1 MLYFLSTLCYTQ
13 AMTNRNTRTIDY
25 KNNDFYFLY
34 LERNAKFTGYTR
46 EKWQEHSFYE
56 IMFVVDGESE
66 YVIENRKYTVKKGDV
81 LLIKPGAYHFK
92 LKVLKEENAIYCL
105 GFLPEAVSNGGLA
118 ESVFDKGEH
127 FALGENSPLED
138 ILSALKKKISQ
149 TKNNVASFLKVSAEA
164 AILLLGDLGEQNEK
178 TPEIKNAAV
187 QKMLNFINENLSKIT
202 KVSDIS
208 KATFFSESYARTLFK
223 KEMDIGIMEYVRNK
237 KVLLAHRKIRHGKKP
252 TEVYSECGFSNYPS
266 FYRAYVSYLGYSPK
280 EQKI

>member
-1 MLYFLSTLCYTQ
+1 
-13 AMTNRNTRTIDY
+13 MTDKNIRMVDY

-34 LERNAKFTGYTR
+34 LERNANSIGYTH

-56 IMFVVDGESE
+56 IMFIVDGESE
-66 YVIENRKYTVKKGDV
+66 YVIENRKYNVKKGDV

-92 LKVLKEENAIYCL
+92 LRVIKEKNKLYCL
-105 GFLPEAVSNGGLA
+105 GFLPEAISNGGLA
-118 ESVFDKGEH
+118 ESVFDRGEH
-127 FALGENSPLED
+127 FALGENSAIED

-149 TKNNVASFLKVSAEA
+149 TKNNISSFMKISAESV
-164 AILLLGDLGEQNEK
+164 ILLLEDLNEQNEK

-187 QKMLNFINENLSKIT
+187 QKMLNFINENLPMIS

-208 KATFFSESYARTLFK
+208 KATFFSESYSRTLFK
-223 KEMDIGIMEYVRNK
+223 KEMGIGIMEYVRNK

-252 TEVYSECGFSNYPS
+252 TEVYAECGFSNYPC
-266 FYRAYVSYLGYSPK
+266 FYRAYVSYLGYSPR